1 MTRRHRIVSRALTVL
16 LMIGVAAG
24 TLLPQIPPDRDALLN
39 GDSEGMAAY
48 AEANG
53 YPAPLDVLAVADELG
68 LTAKQK
74 YDIREMTDEIRT
86 RARVLG
92 KMIVKVEE
100 ELHFSFNSGMIGQES
115 VEDDAEAIGKM
126 RGTLRGIHL
135 SAYLKTKE
143 LLTAKQFVAFTR
155 IRNAEKKKAA
165 ERAK

>member
-16 LMIGVAAG
+16 LTVAAAAAP
-24 TLLPQIPPDRDALLN
+24 LLAQIPPDRDALLN

-48 AEANG
+48 AASNG
-53 YPAPLDVLAVADELG
+53 YPSPKDVLDLAEELG
-68 LTAKQK
+68 LSAKQK
-74 YDIREMTDEIRT
+74 YDIREMADEIRT

-115 VEDDAEAIGKM
+115 VEEDAESIGKM

-143 LLTAKQFVAFTR
+143 ILTEKQFAAFTR
-155 IRNAEKKKAA
+155 LRNAEKKKAA
-165 ERAK
+165 EKAK

>member
-1 MTRRHRIVSRALTVL
+1 MARRHRTVSQALAVL
-16 LMIGVAAG
+16 LMIAAAARP
-24 TLLPQIPPDRDALLN
+24 LPGQIPPDRDALLN

-48 AEANG
+48 AESNG
-53 YPAPLDVLAVADELG
+53 YPGPQEVLDLAGELG

-74 YDIREMTDEIRT
+74 YDIREMYDEIRT

-100 ELHFSFNSGMIGQES
+100 ELHFSFNSGMVAQES
-115 VEDDAEAIGKM
+115 VEDDAESIGKM

-143 LLTAKQFVAFTR
+143 LLTAKQLAAFTR
-155 IRNAEKKKAA
+155 IRNGKK
-165 ERAK
+165 